1 FEANV
6 EEPPK
11 TIYHL
16 RQASEKD
23 YYNASKTTDK
33 KMIIQHLAEK
43 ARIELNIKNN
53 KELLYKLEMSGISI
67 LEKNMGAEIDA
78 YSVWTKENRPFIIL
92 GNRKKSSVR
101 RNFDLAHELGHLLM
115 HRLID
120 MDSLS
125 KEEHKGIEKEANDF
139 ASYFLLPEQEF
150 INDFKQI
157 KKKSN
162 PYSYVEM
169 KMKYMVSIIALEY
182 RAYKLGLLSFEEN
195 RYFYASLNKYNMRD
209 KEPLDEDIPIVQ
221 PGKIR
226 ALLHFVFENQLLLL
240 SDFLDKYNIELSFLA
255 NLLSVDEDFL
265 TKFNDTVRTDYYH
278 SNIIHFSPNRK

>member
-1 FEANV
+1 
-6 EEPPK
+6 
-11 TIYHL
+11 
-16 RQASEKD
+16 
-23 YYNASKTTDK
+23 
-33 KMIIQHLAEK
+33 
-43 ARIELNIKNN
+43 
-53 KELLYKLEMSGISI
+53 
-67 LEKNMGAEIDA
+67 
-78 YSVWTKENRPFIIL
+78 
-92 GNRKKSSVR
+92 
-101 RNFDLAHELGHLLM
+101 M

-125 KEEHKGIEKEANDF
+125 KEEHKVIEKEANDF

-162 PYSYVEM
+162 PYSYVEL

-195 RYFYASLNKYNMRD
+195 RYFYASLNKYNMRQ

-255 NLLSVDEDFL
+255 NLLSIDEDFL
-265 TKFNDTVRTDYYH
+265 TKFNDTVRVDYYR